1 MKKIKGKQH
10 YNWNFAFDFYWS
22 DKSRASVRSETLKD
36 KKEFFPEIE
45 KIIDKNSELNF
56 KLFEKFGAQH
66 PISQLW
72 LESETDIKASVYLC
86 FGGYYRQAIA
96 ILRNWLEL
104 TLLAIY
110 FSERPQE
117 YEEWKKGIKKSPV
130 GKPLIRKVFKEGD
143 KKIVMKEK
151 LEKECEEI
159 YDKLSIFT
167 HSRGIDKYKL
177 QEGRDNVPRY
187 LEKSFNL
194 WFELFKATWKVNK
207 DLLKMFFIEKHF

>member
-1 MKKIKGKQH
+1 MKNNEEKEYQSWSSI
-10 YNWNFAFDFYWS
+10 FDFYWS
-22 DKSRASVRSETLKD
+22 DESGESVRFNTFKN

-45 KIIDKNSELNF
+45 KIIDEDSELNF
-56 KLFEKFGAQH
+56 RLFDKFGAQH
-66 PISQLW
+66 PVSQLW
-72 LESETDIKASVYLC
+72 LESETDIKASIYLC

-110 FSERPQE
+110 FSKRPQE
-117 YEEWKKGIKKSPV
+117 YKKWKKGIEKSPT
-130 GKPLIRKVFKEGD
+130 GRSLIRKVFKDDDEKIAM
-143 KKIVMKEK
+143 KKELKE
-151 LEKECEEI
+151 ECEEI
-159 YDKLSIFT
+159 YNKLSTFT

-194 WFELFKATWKVNK
+194 WFKLFKETSKINR
-207 DLLKMFFIEKHF
+207 DLLKAFLIKT